1 MTLSGSRIPV
11 VAAAIAGIVAM
22 GIGLVSRFDGG
33 RSPAADAAAS
43 SAALA
48 ESTRAELVRQLERSP
63 DEARRGVVL
72 ARRAFEVDRFADA
85 AAAYERA
92 LATGRKVALDPDV
105 WCEYAD
111 ALAMAQGGT
120 LAGKP
125 RELVDNPKHPRALE
139 MAGGA
144 AYEAGDYPSAGR
156 YWRELL
162 ALLPERSREH
172 AELAAAIARA
182 DERAPAR

>member
-33 RSPAADAAAS
+33 RAPAADAAAS

-48 ESTRAELVRQLERSP
+48 ESTRAELVRHLERSP
-63 DEARRGVVL
+63 DYARSRVLL
-72 ARRAFEVDRFADA
+72 ARWDFEVDRFADA
-85 AAAYERA
+85 AAAYEPA
-92 LATGRKVALDPDV
+92 LATRRKIALDPDL

-111 ALAMAQGGT
+111 ALAMAQGGR

-125 RELVDNPKHPRALE
+125 RELVMRALVDNPKHPRAL
-139 MAGGA
+139 
-144 AYEAGDYPSAGR
+144 
-156 YWRELL
+156 
-162 ALLPERSREH
+162 
-172 AELAAAIARA
+172 
-182 DERAPAR
+182 